1 MHGERALFGADKRR
15 NCKPRTF
22 RYFWGRVSASRSYAL
37 NGSTRERGVTHCAG
51 APSRRPAPAPPHT
64 AVQRRGVN
72 DTRPRRQ
79 VTRAHDALSRR
90 IYIAASTIAASTIAA
105 SAAAGGLP
113 SPRRFACARDT
124 LPAAGERPALR
135 HLRRRSGRAA
145 SAPGSFHAAP
155 PPRPPNSVA
164 RGRASRP
171 LICGAKAG
179 GGIPTHLTAAP
190 SSPTRAV
197 SAPVSRPFVLFQ
209 FFRSLPVAQ
218 KCHGLAAHWRRAGPG
233 RLLLR
238 HGAWLIHSA
247 SRIMSHRAL
256 SHARLRAVRRARLA
270 PRLLAATAPQA
281 RSIGARHSCASTTA
295 AGGRLRSVRPHS
307 RLDVAPPGRRRCR
320 LARDI
325 SQSCD
330 GLPSWTRPSPPT
342 KVSRTSV

>member
-90 IYIAASTIAASTIAA
+90 IYIAASTIAAS
-105 SAAAGGLP
+105 AAAGGLP
-113 SPRRFACARDT
+113 SPRHFACARDT

-190 SSPTRAV
+190 SSPDARRVRARVPTVRFISIFPLTPGRAEMPWACSALAPCRAGASSPAPRRMAHPFSIAHHESPCAVTRAV
-197 SAPVSRPFVLFQ
+197 ARRPPRPSRSSLALRYSSAGQKHRGPAFLCEHHCRRRPA
-209 FFRSLPVAQ
+209 AQ
-218 KCHGLAAHWRRAGPG
+218 C
-233 RLLLR
+233 
-238 HGAWLIHSA
+238 
-247 SRIMSHRAL
+247 
-256 SHARLRAVRRARLA
+256 
-270 PRLLAATAPQA
+270 AATLA
-281 RSIGARHSCASTTA
+281 T
-295 AGGRLRSVRPHS
+295 
-307 RLDVAPPGRRRCR
+307 RRC
-320 LARDI
+320 A
-325 SQSCD
+325 
-330 GLPSWTRPSPPT
+330 PRPSPLQAG
-342 KVSRTSV
+342 KRYFALV